1 MVAEDTLITETS
13 RTDQTTSFHENFAQ
27 IALNNRTDYI
37 SLRKCNSSPIII
49 KCIVKYI
56 LR

>member
-27 IALNNRTDYI
+27 IFREMYDFDAI
-37 SLRKCNSSPIII
+37 H
-49 KCIVKYI
+49 
-56 LR
+56 

>member
-27 IALNNRTDYI
+27 STKQWN
-37 SLRKCNSSPIII
+37 
-49 KCIVKYI
+49 
-56 LR
+56 